1 MNEFSKHLVPHHSKA
16 IEALNALNNLGADA
30 ILFVVDECQKLI
42 GSLTDGDIRR
52 GLLKG
57 TSIEENVRNFIQPN
71 PRFIDKTNYTLQQ
84 VLELRAGN
92 FRLIPIL
99 NSQGEIIKVLNFRH
113 LKSYLPLD
121 VVIMAGGRGQR
132 LAPLTDTKPKP
143 LIPVG
148 SKPIIEHNID
158 RLVSYGIDDV
168 WISVKYLGEQIQ
180 AYLGDGKNKGI
191 DINYVWEDEPLG
203 TIGSVS
209 KIKNFSHDTIL
220 VTNSD
225 LLTNINYEDFYL
237 DFLESGADFSVAST
251 PYVVNVPYAVL
262 ETDRLNVTAF
272 REKPTYTYYSN
283 AGIYLIKK
291 SVLRFIPE
299 HTFFNATDLM
309 QTLLVESKSIRTYP
323 IRGYWLDIGNHEDY
337 QKALNDFEHIQF

>member
-1 MNEFSKHLVPHHSKA
+1 MTEFSNHFITRSSKA
-16 IEALNALNNLGADA
+16 IEALNSLNNLGADA
-30 ILFVVDECQKLI
+30 ILFVVDENQKLI

-57 TSIEENVRNFIQPN
+57 ISLENNLQNFIQPN
-71 PRFIDKTNYTLQQ
+71 PKYINKTNYSLQQ
-84 VLELRAGN
+84 VLALREGN
-92 FRLIPIL
+92 FKIVPIL
-99 NSQGEIIKVLNFRH
+99 NDRGEIIKVLNFRH

-132 LAPLTDTKPKP
+132 LAPLTDDKPKP

-148 SKPIIEHNID
+148 NKPIIEHNID
-158 RLVSYGIDDV
+158 RLVSYGIDDI
-168 WISVKYLGEQIQ
+168 WISVKYLGEQIEQ
-180 AYLGDGKNKGI
+180 HFGNGKNKGV

-209 KIKNFSHDTIL
+209 KIKNFNHDTIL

-251 PYVVNVPYAVL
+251 SYVVNVPYAVL
-262 ETDRLNVTAF
+262 ETDNMNITAF

-291 SVLRFIPE
+291 NVLKFIPE
-299 HTFFNATDLM
+299 HTFFNATDFMESLLENGK
-309 QTLLVESKSIRTYP
+309 TLRTYP

>member
-1 MNEFSKHLVPHHSKA
+1 MNELSKHLVHHHSKA

-30 ILFVVDECQKLI
+30 ILFVVDENQKLM

-57 TSIEENVRNFIQPN
+57 ISIEENVKLFIQPN
-71 PRFIDKTNYTLQQ
+71 PKFINKSSYSISQIIDFRNKNLKIIPVTDANGVVHKTI
-84 VLELRAGN
+84 N
-92 FRLIPIL
+92 FRY
-99 NSQGEIIKVLNFRH
+99 

-132 LAPLTDTKPKP
+132 LSPLTDTKPKP

-148 SKPIIEHNID
+148 NKPIIEHNID
-158 RLVSYGIDDV
+158 RLVSFGVDDI

-180 AYLGDGKNKGI
+180 AYFGDGKNKGV

-209 KIKNFSHDTIL
+209 KIKNFNHETIL

-262 ETDRLNVTAF
+262 ETDKLNVTAF

-283 AGIYLIKK
+283 AGIYLFKK
-291 SVLRFIPE
+291 SVLDFIPK

-309 QTLLVESKSIRTYP
+309 ETLLSQNKNIRTYP

>member
-1 MNEFSKHLVPHHSKA
+1 MSELSKHLVLHHSKA
-16 IEALNALNNLGADA
+16 IEALDALNNLGADA
-30 ILFVVDECQKLI
+30 ILFVVDESQKLI

-57 TSIEENVRNFIQPN
+57 ISIEENVKCFIQPN
-71 PRFIDKTNYTLQQ
+71 PKFINKSSYTISQIIDFRNRNLKIIPVTDANGVVHKT
-84 VLELRAGN
+84 
-92 FRLIPIL
+92 I
-99 NSQGEIIKVLNFRH
+99 NFRH
-113 LKSYLPLD
+113 IKSYLPLD

-143 LIPVG
+143 LILVG
-148 SKPIIEHNID
+148 KKPIIEHNID
-158 RLVSYGIDDV
+158 RLVSYGVDDI

-180 AYLGDGKNKGI
+180 AYFGDGKSKGV
-191 DINYVWEDEPLG
+191 DINYVWENEPLG

-209 KIKNFSHDTIL
+209 KIKNFNHDTIL

-251 PYVVNVPYAVL
+251 PYVINVPYAVL
-262 ETDRLNVTAF
+262 ETDKLNVTAF

-291 SVLRFIPE
+291 SALAFIPE

-309 QTLLVESKSIRTYP
+309 ETLLAQGKSIRTYP

-337 QKALNDFEHIQF
+337 QKALNDYEHIQF